1 MRRPVLGR
9 WPRRWP
15 WRDLSKSEAARG
27 PWSWLRGERQC
38 WVTARKAE
46 LFSGG
51 CVQGE
56 KDLAHYPAPSQGR
69 VRCSPLRRG
78 GTPREVV
85 GPGSRPTRSRPP
97 EPGAAGAEHSTGALR
112 ASRSVPQPVPRP
124 AGARR
129 APAAQ
134 TPPPWALARRPA
146 LRLQGCPRVRPD
158 RRCPRRPACLA
169 KLPGQVPD
177 SGLRDPLKAALRPHS
192 PCRPPPP
199 PSSRAWKL
207 RWKGRWT
214 GTPSPGAIKI
224 SSPSSS
230 RPSSSSTSARA
241 DRPTARSSGRR
252 GRVRLSPPRFVT
264 ATRRRTP
271 RVDGFSTSARTSATC
286 STLARTHGG
295 SSLLC
300 SYQNAAARRTR
311 APLRARAPSRRKA
324 SSPPRSSP
332 PRTPLAFRIRQ
343 DAPALRSLRPSHRR
357 QRQLRRAGW
366 QMRRDFR
373 PSASRDTQPP
383 APMRKARR
391 CDEATSHSEL
401 SACRRGGVWETPTS
415 SVPGGSPASKLA
427 TVVES
432 PACGLE

>member
-1 MRRPVLGR
+1 M
-9 WPRRWP
+9 
-15 WRDLSKSEAARG
+15 
-27 PWSWLRGERQC
+27 
-38 WVTARKAE
+38 
-46 LFSGG
+46 
-51 CVQGE
+51 
-56 KDLAHYPAPSQGR
+56 
-69 VRCSPLRRG
+69 
-78 GTPREVV
+78 V

-134 TPPPWALARRPA
+134 TPLPWALARRLA
-146 LRLQGCPRVRPD
+146 LRLRGSPRGRPD

-177 SGLRDPLKAALRPHS
+177 SALRDLLKAALRPHS
-192 PCRPPPP
+192 PSRPRRAHGNLGGKVAGPGHPPQ
-199 PSSRAWKL
+199 
-207 RWKGRWT
+207 
-214 GTPSPGAIKI
+214 GAIKI

-264 ATRRRTP
+264 ATRRRAP

-357 QRQLRRAGW
+357 QCQLRRAGW

-391 CDEATSHSEL
+391 CDEATSSQRAQRLQARGSVGDAHEL
-401 SACRRGGVWETPTS
+401 RPGWKPGLQIGNGCRVTGMRARVEVAVAKLAEPAADLDTVLLGQGRVVVQGEQTTINKRFMSLLRGWFRRGSTEIR
-415 SVPGGSPASKLA
+415 
-427 TVVES
+427 
-432 PACGLE
+432 

>member
-1 MRRPVLGR
+1 MLGDSAEGGTVQRWLCARREGSRAL
-9 WPRRWP
+9 PRAKPRTGA
-15 WRDLSKSEAARG
+15 LFAAAQGGYAARG
-27 PWSWLRGERQC
+27 GGAGVASHPES
-38 WVTARKAE
+38 T
-46 LFSGG
+46 SGAG
-51 CVQGE
+51 G
-56 KDLAHYPAPSQGR
+56 GG
-69 VRCSPLRRG
+69 G
-78 GTPREVV
+78 GTLD
-85 GPGSRPTRSRPP
+85 GGATGFAICAATGAATGWCSAGTCGADTAALGAGS
-97 EPGAAGAEHSTGALR
+97 AAGASSSGVSQSP
-112 ASRSVPQPVPRP
+112 SRSSLPTATGVPGKASGTSSRFSAARPVES
-124 AGARR
+124 R
-129 APAAQ
+129 APAAF
-134 TPPPWALARRPA
+134 P
-146 LRLQGCPRVRPD
+146 V
-158 RRCPRRPACLA
+158 
-169 KLPGQVPD
+169 
-177 SGLRDPLKAALRPHS
+177 
-192 PCRPPPP
+192 P
-199 PSSRAWKL
+199 PSSRAWEP

-241 DRPTARSSGRR
+241 DPPTARSSGRR